1 VGSTVSAGDH
11 ARLAALF
18 GEMSRAALAMS
29 GGGRPVPGQA
39 GLPPAAMP
47 DAAAL
52 SVMQQEF
59 AARHLALWQAMLAR
73 KPGEVAEP
81 MVPPAPGDR
90 RFSAPQWA
98 ESPFHDYLRQ
108 AYLLN
113 AEYAMRAAEALP
125 VADARSKGRI
135 LYMTRQV
142 VDALAP
148 SNFAATNPEF
158 IQTALDTKGESI
170 TRGIA
175 NLLADLEKGRISMSD
190 ESAFEVGR
198 NLAVTPG
205 AVIHENAVMQLIQ
218 YAPATARVAER
229 PLLIVPP
236 CINKYYILDLSP
248 ENSFVRFIVEQ
259 GITVFMISWKSAGPA
274 EAALTWDDY
283 VGSGV
288 FEALDVVRDV
298 CRVSDPNVLG
308 FCIGGTLLASA
319 LAVGALNGRGEV
331 ASVTLMTTLL
341 DFLEAGELGCLVDEA
356 AITAREQ
363 ANVEGALMRGGE
375 LAGVFASLRANDLI
389 WQYVVGNYLK
399 GSTPPAFDLL
409 YWNADSTNLP
419 GGFATWYLR
428 NMYLDNALRIP
439 DRLRILDTP
448 VDLGL
453 IDAPAY
459 LLATAEDHIVPWQGA
474 YASRGLL
481 GGESCFVLGASG
493 HIAGAINPASRNR
506 RSYRLAE
513 YDGDDAAAW
522 LADSI
527 EHRGS
532 WWLHWIEWLQ
542 RHGGRSV
549 VARKKPGNG
558 RYRPLEPAP
567 GRYVKERA

>member
-1 VGSTVSAGDH
+1 MNDRDNTQ
-11 ARLAALF
+11 LAALF
-18 GEMSRAALAMS
+18 GEMSRAALAMM
-29 GGGRPVPGQA
+29 Q
-39 GLPPAAMP
+39 GLRDSPEG
-47 DAAAL
+47 AAA
-52 SVMQQEF
+52 SVGADMAALQKDF
-59 AARHLALWQAMLAR
+59 ATRHATLWRTMLGR

-81 MVPPAPGDR
+81 VVRAPPGDR

-125 VADARSKGRI
+125 LTDARSKGRMF
-135 LYMTRQV
+135 YMTRQV

-158 IQTALDTKGESI
+158 IQTALDTQGESI

-175 NLLADLEKGRISMSD
+175 NLLGDLEKGRISMTD

-205 AVIHENAVMQLIQ
+205 TVIHENALMQLIQ
-218 YAPATARVAER
+218 YAPTTAKVASR

-248 ENSFVRFIVEQ
+248 ESSFVRFIVEQ
-259 GITVFMISWKSAGPA
+259 GFTVFMISWKSACEPQA
-274 EAALTWDDY
+274 RLRWDDY
-283 VGSGV
+283 VESGV
-288 FEALDVVRDV
+288 LEALEVVRDV
-298 CRVSDPNVLG
+298 SRVADPNVLG

-319 LAVGALNGRGEV
+319 LAVAAQQDRGAV

-341 DFLEAGELGCLVDEA
+341 DFAEAGELGCLVDEA
-356 AITAREQ
+356 TLAQREQ
-363 ANVEGALMRGGE
+363 AIGAGGVMRGSE

-389 WQYVVGNYLK
+389 WSYVVGNYLK
-399 GSTPPAFDLL
+399 GGTPPAFDLL

-419 GGFATWYLR
+419 GPFATWYLR
-428 NMYLDNALRIP
+428 NMYLDNALREP
-439 DRLRILDTP
+439 GRLRILNTP

-453 IDAPAY
+453 INAPAY
-459 LLATAEDHIVPWQGA
+459 VLATAEDHIVPWRGA

-481 GGESCFVLGASG
+481 GGDTTFVLGASG
-493 HIAGAINPASRNR
+493 HIAGAINPAARNR
-506 RSYRLAE
+506 RSYRLSEHAG
-513 YDGDDAAAW
+513 YDAQAW
-522 LADSI
+522 LDASV
-527 EHRGS
+527 EQPGS
-532 WWLHWIEWLQ
+532 WWLHWIEWL
-542 RHGGRSV
+542 RGFGGPV
-549 VARKKPGNG
+549 VAVRKKPGNA
-558 RYRPLEPAP
+558 RFRPVEAAP